1 MRGVTVFT
9 IIGRPN
15 CKWCDKA
22 KELLLSKSEDFI
34 YVDLGQNIWVAQLMK
49 RAGFTTVPLIFSKSG
64 NLIGGYIALEELFKE
79 GPV

>member
-1 MRGVTVFT
+1 MFT

-22 KELLLSKSEDFI
+22 EKFLALKGEAYNYIDVE
-34 YVDLGQNIWVAQLMK
+34 QNIWVAQLMK
-49 RAGFTTVPLIFSKSG
+49 RAGFTTVPLIFTKGG
-64 NLIGGYIALEELFKE
+64 NPIGGYTALEELFKE